1 MLRLR
6 GLCNGLPIEVGITA
20 LGLFRR
26 ASALLPNEL
35 ECKLAVAC
43 VLLASKVQEIPQ
55 TISSLLA
62 ASSDGSDDVA
72 VKGVGEMEVQRVE
85 MLVVM
90 VLGFDRL
97 IGSREDFDLL
107 GVFVDVANTL
117 QVQPQVQS
125 KAWEYLRQ
133 CVWMT
138 ARPNLAKSCAC
149 LALAARDCQVDLGS
163 AWWLRCLG
171 SEQEIEDAAWEL
183 DKLL

>member
-6 GLCNGLPIEVGITA
+6 GLCHGLPIEVGITA

-26 ASALLPNEL
+26 ASLLLPNEL
-35 ECKLAVAC
+35 EGGLAVAC

-62 ASSDGSDDVA
+62 TCGGGGDDS
-72 VKGVGEMEVQRVE
+72 GVGETEVQRVE

-97 IGSREDFDLL
+97 LGSREDFDLL

-149 LALAARDCQVDLGS
+149 LALAARDCQVDLGP

-171 SEQEIEDAAWEL
+171 SEREIEDAAWEL